1 MARFIKTP
9 YARRRQQSEMEQR
22 GVLQHIPLNKTKVGW
37 AWDKV
42 PAIWY
47 DPECG
52 SDRRERKVFE
62 GWKQHEKYAT
72 EKVPRAARGTNT
84 AGWLERRTPCAP
96 LCRPGMGGW
105 SGKSSTDGRIIF
117 TRWAA
122 KKWALIFTAEC
133 AARVGLSGQPVIG
146 GGAGWEGLMG
156 MLLTFS
162 MPPPTTQQATSVRSP
177 VNGTLRKIY
186 ILCSFFLDFLKRRK
200 VRYFRCR
207 RADIL

>member
-1 MARFIKTP
+1 MARFIITRD
-9 YARRRQQSEMEQR
+9 ARRRQQSEMEQR
-22 GVLQHIPLNKTKVGW
+22 RVRQHISLNKTEVGW

-42 PAIWY
+42 SAIWY

-52 SDRRERKVFE
+52 WDRAERKVFE

-72 EKVPRAARGTNT
+72 RGAPEKVPREARGTNT

-96 LCRPGMGGW
+96 VCRAGTAGW

-117 TRWAA
+117 TKCAA

-162 MPPPTTQQATSVRSP
+162 MPPPTTQQATGVSRMVVQSI
-177 VNGTLRKIY
+177 VLWKNSI
-186 ILCSFFLDFLKRRK
+186 F
-200 VRYFRCR
+200 
-207 RADIL
+207 